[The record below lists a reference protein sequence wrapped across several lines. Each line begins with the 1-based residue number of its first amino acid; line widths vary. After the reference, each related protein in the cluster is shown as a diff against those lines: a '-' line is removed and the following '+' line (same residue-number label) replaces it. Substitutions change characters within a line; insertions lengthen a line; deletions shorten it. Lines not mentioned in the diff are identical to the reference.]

1 MPEPNST
8 TVGIAAGASAGAL
21 TGTLIG
27 AQVDALLVGLLAAIF
42 VSIWLPSVDSKLKAG
57 CSVAFSSM
65 LAGYASPVA
74 ASYLVAQHAS
84 IGNGSPLRLL
94 LALLIGAGS
103 PALFP
108 LLIEWARNRA
118 REKVGEKS

>member
-1 MPEPNST
+1 MAEPNATS
-8 TVGIAAGASAGAL
+8 VGVAIGASVGGV

-27 AQVDALLVGLLAAIF
+27 AQVDALLIGLLAAIF
-42 VSIWLPSVDSKLKAG
+42 VSIWMPAVDSKLKAG

-74 ASYLVAQHAS
+74 ATWLVSEQAGFA
-84 IGNGSPLRLL
+84 NGSPLRLL
-94 LALLIGAGS
+94 LALLIGAGC

-108 LLIEWARNRA
+108 LIIDFTRA
-118 REKVGEKS
+118 KLGAKA